1 MAAPGFRLG
10 SGPLHGTKLPPFRSE
25 QTSFLSTC
33 LGFPPLQLVLMSF
46 FPPVY
51 HDSHRSSHSFTS
63 VAPSGLAWHRDL
75 RRPHRALVGFKLNNF
90 SFPGAL
96 TYSISFDHH
105 HHLCKVQR
113 QQAQGN
119 VASNQGQEGKL
130 HTTGSI
136 VRDGICKGWRQHTQ
150 VEEVTLDKDV
160 PQPAIRSTNICGSMV
175 QNVLSGDP
183 LNVQR
188 LCR

>member
-1 MAAPGFRLG
+1 M
-10 SGPLHGTKLPPFRSE
+10 
-25 QTSFLSTC
+25 
-33 LGFPPLQLVLMSF
+33 
-46 FPPVY
+46 
-51 HDSHRSSHSFTS
+51 
-63 VAPSGLAWHRDL
+63 
-75 RRPHRALVGFKLNNF
+75 
-90 SFPGAL
+90 
-96 TYSISFDHH
+96 
-105 HHLCKVQR
+105 QR

-160 PQPAIRSTNICGSMV
+160 PQLAIRSTNICGSMV